1 MKLKHKIIALNM
13 GALFFMLIILGTI
26 ITKITDDYNL
36 RTTLQYLE
44 NQGNYSAIY
53 VEQYALSKAPNDFEV
68 PSVMN
73 TSSNYLASFLEES
86 VKCRVQIYYGTEL
99 LGDSEETASLNEE
112 IRPEIKETFKRNKA
126 YMITT
131 GKNRVFYYAVP
142 VSISNR
148 YTYSLGFIYDL
159 KEADAMKSNT
169 IRMFILT
176 GLFISIFMML
186 GSTIISNRIT
196 NPIKMLREATKQF
209 SEGNLESRAHA
220 VTRDEVGEL
229 STTFNSMAD
238 SIKDMITKLSYE
250 KEKQKYFFDNFT
262 HEIRTPLT
270 TILGY
275 TELLWKTNDEE
286 VKDKSLFYITSE
298 GKRMLK
304 MMERLL
310 ELSKLKNY
318 SFELNKSDAN
328 LRKLIEDACD
338 SMQYKMKRY
347 NTSCRLKLEDIN
359 CKVDPDLFKQVVINI
374 IDNCI
379 KYSKSP
385 YIDIVLKHKEVI
397 RLEITD
403 YGCGIDPKNLEN
415 VFDPYYKV
423 DQSRNSKTE
432 GWGLGLSIVKEI
444 VDKHGGSIDIKSTPQ
459 KGTSIIITLPH
470 GG

>member
-26 ITKITDDYNL
+26 ITAITDNYNL
-36 RTTLQYLE
+36 STTLKYLE

-53 VEQYALSKAPNDFEV
+53 IEQYALSKAPNDFEV
-68 PSVMN
+68 PSVMDA
-73 TSSNYLASFLEES
+73 SANYLAAVLNDL

-99 LGDSEETASLNEE
+99 LGDSGESTDFNGE
-112 IRPEIKETFKRNKA
+112 IRPEIKETFKMKKA
-126 YMITT
+126 YFVAA
-131 GKNRVFYYAVP
+131 GKNRTFYYAVP

-159 KEADAMKSNT
+159 SEVDNMKHNT
-169 IRMFILT
+169 LRMFAFT
-176 GLFISIFMML
+176 GVFLSIFMML

-196 NPIKMLREATKQF
+196 QPIKMLNEATRQF
-209 SEGNLESRAHA
+209 SEGNFESRACA
-220 VTRDEVGEL
+220 ATRDEVGEL
-229 STTFNSMAD
+229 SATFNSMAD
-238 SIKDMITKLSYE
+238 SIEDMINKLNYE

-275 TELLWKTNDEE
+275 ADLLWKTNDED

-318 SFELNKSDAN
+318 SFELNKSDSN
-328 LRKLIEDACD
+328 LKKLIEDACD
-338 SMQYKMKRY
+338 SMHYKMKRY
-347 NTSCRLKLEDIN
+347 NTSCRLDLEDITW
-359 CKVDPDLFKQVVINI
+359 KVDPDFFKQVIINL
-374 IDNCI
+374 IDNSI

-385 YIDIVLKHKEVI
+385 VIDIILRKKDKVVLEVV
-397 RLEITD
+397 D
-403 YGCGIDPKNLEN
+403 YGCGIDLKNLESL
-415 VFDPYYKV
+415 FEPYYKV
-423 DQSRNSKTE
+423 EKSRNSHNE

-444 VDKHGGSIDIKSTPQ
+444 IDKHGGSIDIRSTAG
-459 KGTSIIITLPH
+459 KGTSIIITLE
-470 GG
+470 

>member
-13 GALFFMLIILGTI
+13 GALFFMLIILGSI
-26 ITKITDDYNL
+26 ITKITDNYNL
-36 RTTLQYLE
+36 KTTLQYLE
-44 NQGNYSAIY
+44 NQGNYAAIY
-53 VEQYALSKAPNDFEV
+53 IEQYALSKAPNDFEV
-68 PSVMN
+68 PTVMN
-73 TSSNYLASFLEES
+73 TSSNYLAAVLKES
-86 VKCRVQIYYGTEL
+86 VKCRVQIFYGDEL
-99 LGDSEETASLNEE
+99 LGDSEESTSADED
-112 IRPEIKETFKRNKA
+112 IRPEIKETFLKNKA
-126 YMITT
+126 YFITT

-142 VSISNR
+142 VNIGNR

-159 KEADAMKSNT
+159 TEADNTKSNMV
-169 IRMFILT
+169 RMFAFT

-196 NPIKMLREATKQF
+196 NPIKLLSEATKQF
-209 SEGNLESRAHA
+209 SEGNFESRAA
-220 VTRDEVGEL
+220 VVTKDEVGEL

-275 TELLWKTNDEE
+275 TELLWKTDDEE

-310 ELSKLKNY
+310 ELSKLKNF
-318 SFELNKSDAN
+318 SFELKKCDSN
-328 LRKLIEDACD
+328 LKKLVEDACE

-347 NTSCRLKLEDIN
+347 HSTVRLDLEDIN
-359 CKVDPDLFKQVVINI
+359 LKVDPDFFKQVVINI
-374 IDNCI
+374 IDNSI

-385 YIDIVLKHKEVI
+385 IIDITLKKQEAVI
-397 RLEITD
+397 LEITD
-403 YGCGIDPKNLEN
+403 YGCGIDQKNLEN

-423 DQSRNSKTE
+423 DKSHNSQTE

-444 VDKHGGSIDIKSTPQ
+444 VEKHDGIIEIKSTPG
-459 KGTSIIITLPH
+459 KGTSVIITLT
-470 GG
+470 

>member
-13 GALFFMLIILGTI
+13 GALFFILIILGTI
-26 ITKITDDYNL
+26 ITEITDNYNL
-36 RTTLQYLE
+36 RTTLRYLE

-53 VEQYALSKAPNDFEV
+53 IEQYALSKAPNDFEI

-73 TSSNYLASFLEES
+73 TSANYLVAVLQEL
-86 VKCRVQIYYGTEL
+86 VKCRVQIYYGDEM
-99 LGDSEETASLNEE
+99 LGDSEELTNSKAA
-112 IRPEIKETFKRNKA
+112 IRPEIQETFKKNKA
-126 YMITT
+126 YFIST
-131 GKNRVFYYAVP
+131 GKSRVFYYAVP
-142 VSISNR
+142 VNISNR
-148 YTYSLGFIYDL
+148 YTYSLAFIYNL
-159 KEADAMKSNT
+159 TEADNMKSNT
-169 IRMFILT
+169 IRMFGLT

-196 NPIKMLREATKQF
+196 NPIKMLNEATKQF
-209 SEGNLESRAHA
+209 SEGNFESRAA
-220 VTRDEVGEL
+220 AGGKDEVGEL
-229 STTFNSMAD
+229 SSTFNSMAD
-238 SIKDMITKLSYE
+238 SIKDMITKLNYE

-286 VKDKSLFYITSE
+286 VRDKSLFYINSE

-318 SFELNKSDAN
+318 SFELNKSDSN

-347 NTSCRLKLEDIN
+347 NISCRLKLEDITW
-359 CKVDPDLFKQVVINI
+359 KVDPDLFKQVIINI
-374 IDNCI
+374 VDNSI
-379 KYSKSP
+379 KYSKSSI
-385 YIDIVLKHKEVI
+385 IDISLKRQNGI
-397 RLEITD
+397 QLEITD
-403 YGCGIDPKNLEN
+403 YGCGIDKENLKN
-415 VFDPYYKV
+415 VFEPYYKV
-423 DQSRNSKTE
+423 DQSRNSHNE

-444 VDKHGGSIDIKSTPQ
+444 VDKHDGNIEIISTPE
-459 KGTSIIITLPH
+459 KGTKIIITLS
-470 GG
+470 

>member
-26 ITKITDDYNL
+26 ITQITDSYNL
-36 RTTLQYLE
+36 RTTLKYLE

-53 VEQYALSKAPNDFEV
+53 IEQYALSKAPNDFEV

-73 TSSNYLASFLEES
+73 TSANYLAAVLKEL
-86 VKCRVQIYYGTEL
+86 VKCRVQIYYSDEL
-99 LGDSEETASLNEE
+99 LGDSEELTSSNEA
-112 IRPEIKETFKRNKA
+112 IRPEIKETFKKNKA
-126 YMITT
+126 YIIST
-131 GKNRVFYYAVP
+131 GKNRLFYYAVP

-148 YTYSLGFIYDL
+148 YTYSLGFTYDL
-159 KEADAMKSNT
+159 SEADNMKNNT
-169 IRMFILT
+169 IKMFIFT
-176 GLFISIFMML
+176 GVFLSFFMML

-196 NPIKMLREATKQF
+196 NPIKMLNEATKQF
-209 SEGNLESRAHA
+209 SEGNFESRAAA
-220 VTRDEVGEL
+220 VTKDEVGEL
-229 STTFNSMAD
+229 SITFNSMAD

-275 TELLWKTNDEE
+275 TDLLWKTNDEE
-286 VKDKSLFYITSE
+286 VRDKSLFYITSE

-318 SFELNKSDAN
+318 SFELNKSDSK
-328 LRKLIEDACD
+328 LKKLIEDACD
-338 SMQYKMKRY
+338 SMHYKMKRY
-347 NTSCRLKLEDIN
+347 NTSCRLDLEDITW
-359 CKVDPDLFKQVVINI
+359 KVDPDFFKQVIINL
-374 IDNCI
+374 IDNSI

-385 YIDIVLKHKEVI
+385 IIDISLKKQHGV

-403 YGCGIDPKNLEN
+403 YGCGIDKKDLQN
-415 VFDPYYKV
+415 VFEPYYKV
-423 DQSRNSKTE
+423 DQSRNSQNE

-444 VDKHGGSIDIKSTPQ
+444 VEKHGGTIEISSIPEV
-459 KGTSIIITLPH
+459 GTKIIITLV
-470 GG
+470 

>member
-13 GALFFMLIILGTI
+13 GALFFILIILGSI
-26 ITKITDDYNL
+26 ITGITDSYNL
-36 RTTLQYLE
+36 KTTLQYLE

-53 VEQYALSKAPNDFEV
+53 IEQYALSKAPNDFEV
-68 PSVMN
+68 PAVMN
-73 TSSNYLASFLEES
+73 TSSNYLAAVLKES
-86 VKCRVQIYYGTEL
+86 VKCRVQIYYGDEL
-99 LGDSEETASLNEE
+99 LGDSEEYISSNEA
-112 IRPEIKETFKRNKA
+112 IRPEIKETFRKNKA
-126 YMITT
+126 YKITT
-131 GKNRVFYYAVP
+131 GKNRIFYYAVP
-142 VSISNR
+142 VNIGNR

-159 KEADAMKSNT
+159 TEADNT
-169 IRMFILT
+169 KNNMIKMFIFT

-196 NPIKMLREATKQF
+196 NPINMLNDVTKQF
-209 SEGNLESRAHA
+209 AEGNFESRAAA
-220 VTRDEVGEL
+220 VTKDEVGEL
-229 STTFNSMAD
+229 SATFNSMAD

-286 VKDKSLFYITSE
+286 VRDKSLFYITSE

-318 SFELNKSDAN
+318 SFELNKCDSN
-328 LRKLIEDACD
+328 LKKLIEDACD

-347 NTSCRLKLEDIN
+347 HTAFRLKLEDISF
-359 CKVDPDLFKQVVINI
+359 KVDPDLFKQVIINI
-374 IDNCI
+374 VDNSI

-385 YIDIVLKHKEVI
+385 IIDISLKRQDGIK
-397 RLEITD
+397 LEITD
-403 YGCGIDPKNLEN
+403 YGCGIDQNNLKN

-423 DQSRNSKTE
+423 DQSHNSQIE

-444 VDKHGGSIDIKSTPQ
+444 VDKHGGNIEIKSTPQ
-459 KGTSIIITLPH
+459 KGTSIIITLA
-470 GG
+470 

>member
-26 ITKITDDYNL
+26 ITAITDNYNL

-53 VEQYALSKAPNDFEV
+53 IEQYALSKAPNDFEV

-73 TSSNYLASFLEES
+73 TSANYLAAVLKEL
-86 VKCRVQIYYGTEL
+86 VKCRVQIYYGDEL
-99 LGDSEETASLNEE
+99 LGDSEELTSSKEA
-112 IRPEIKETFKRNKA
+112 IRPEIKETFSKKKA

-131 GKNRVFYYAVP
+131 GKNRIFYYAVP
-142 VSISNR
+142 LSISNR
-148 YTYSLGFIYDL
+148 YNYSLGFIYDL
-159 KEADAMKSNT
+159 READNMKNNT
-169 IRMFILT
+169 VKMFIFT
-176 GLFISIFMML
+176 GVFLSIFMML

-196 NPIKMLREATKQF
+196 KPIKMLNEATKQF
-209 SEGNLESRAHA
+209 SEGNFESRATA
-220 VTRDEVGEL
+220 VTKDEVGEL
-229 STTFNSMAD
+229 SATYNSMAD

-275 TELLWKTNDEE
+275 TDLLWKTNDEE
-286 VKDKSLFYITSE
+286 VRDKSLFYITSE

-318 SFELNKSDAN
+318 SFELNKSDSN
-328 LRKLIEDACD
+328 LKKLIEDACD
-338 SMQYKMKRY
+338 SMHYKMKRY
-347 NTSCRLKLEDIN
+347 NTSCRLNLEDITW
-359 CKVDPDLFKQVVINI
+359 KVDPDFFKQVIINL
-374 IDNCI
+374 IDNSI

-385 YIDIVLKHKEVI
+385 VIDISLKRNNGIK
-397 RLEITD
+397 LEITD
-403 YGCGIDPKNLEN
+403 YGCGIESKNLEN
-415 VFDPYYKV
+415 VFEPYYKV
-423 DQSRNSKTE
+423 EQSRNSHNE

-444 VDKHGGSIDIKSTPQ
+444 VDKHGGSIEISSVPGE
-459 KGTSIIITLPH
+459 GTRIAITLV
-470 GG
+470 

>member
-26 ITKITDDYNL
+26 ITQITDNYNL

-44 NQGNYSAIY
+44 TQGNYSAIY
-53 VEQYALSKAPNDFEV
+53 IEQYALSKAPNDFEV

-73 TSSNYLASFLEES
+73 TSANYLAAVLKDL
-86 VKCRVQIYYGTEL
+86 VKCRVQIYYGDEL
-99 LGDSEETASLNEE
+99 LGDSEELMSTKEE
-112 IRPEIKETFKRNKA
+112 IRPEIKETFSKKKA
-126 YMITT
+126 YIVAP

-142 VSISNR
+142 VSIGNR
-148 YTYSLGFIYDL
+148 YSYSLGFIYDL
-159 KEADAMKSNT
+159 TEADNMKKNT
-169 IRMFILT
+169 VQMFIFT
-176 GLFISIFMML
+176 GVFLSIVMML

-196 NPIKMLREATKQF
+196 NPIKTLNEATKQF
-209 SEGNLESRAHA
+209 SEGNFESRAAA
-220 VTRDEVGEL
+220 VSKDEVGEL
-229 STTFNSMAD
+229 SSTFNSMAD

-286 VKDKSLFYITSE
+286 VRDKSLFYITSE

-318 SFELNKSDAN
+318 SFELNKSDSN
-328 LRKLIEDACD
+328 LKKLIEDACD
-338 SMQYKMKRY
+338 SMHYKMKRY
-347 NTSCRLKLEDIN
+347 DTSCRLDLENITW
-359 CKVDPDLFKQVVINI
+359 KVDPDLFKQVVINL
-374 IDNCI
+374 IDNSI

-385 YIDIVLKHKEVI
+385 IIDISLKKQNGI
-397 RLEITD
+397 RFEIRD
-403 YGCGIDPKNLEN
+403 YGCGMNQKNLEN

-423 DQSRNSKTE
+423 EQSRNSQNE

-444 VDKHGGSIDIKSTPQ
+444 VEKHDGVIEINSVPGE
-459 KGTSIIITLPH
+459 GTKIVITLA
-470 GG
+470 

>member
-26 ITKITDDYNL
+26 LTQITDNYNL

-44 NQGNYSAIY
+44 NQSNYSAIY
-53 VEQYALSKAPNDFEV
+53 IEQYALSKAPNDFEV
-68 PSVMN
+68 PAVMN
-73 TSSNYLASFLEES
+73 TSANYLAEVLKES
-86 VKCRVQIYYGTEL
+86 VKCRVQIFYGTEL
-99 LGDSEETASLNEE
+99 LGDSEESTSSDEVV
-112 IRPEIKETFKRNKA
+112 RPEIAETFQKNKA
-126 YMITT
+126 YFVSP

-159 KEADAMKSNT
+159 DEADNMKSNT
-169 IRMFILT
+169 IKMFVLT
-176 GLFISIFMML
+176 GVFLSVFMMF
-186 GSTIISNRIT
+186 GSTLISNRIT
-196 NPIKMLREATKQF
+196 NPIKILNEATKQF
-209 SEGNLESRAHA
+209 SEGNFESRAVAATH
-220 VTRDEVGEL
+220 DEIGDL

-238 SIKDMITKLSYE
+238 SIKDMITKLSSE

-286 VKDKSLFYITSE
+286 VRDKSLFYITSE

-318 SFELNKSDAN
+318 SFEINKSESN
-328 LRKLIEDACD
+328 LKKLIEDACD

-347 NTSCRLKLEDIN
+347 STSCRLNLENITL
-359 CKVDPDLFKQVVINI
+359 KVDPDLFKQVVINI

-385 YIDIVLKHKEVI
+385 VIDINLSRHEVI
-397 RLEITD
+397 KLEIID
-403 YGCGIDPKNLEN
+403 YGCGIDQKNLES

-444 VDKHGGSIDIKSTPQ
+444 VDKHGGNIEIISIPQ
-459 KGTSIIITLPH
+459 KGTSIIITLV
-470 GG
+470 